1 MVKIPRNQD
10 PDGGR
15 PLAEEA
21 MVERLI
27 RVAGKR
33 RPVPPERAM
42 RVRATVHA
50 EWRRAI
56 RTDRRHRA
64 TSRLAWSIAAAA
76 TIIVGLT
83 LGAWRFGVGPWVP
96 VLPAASV
103 ERVVASVRLVDGERA
118 FLETGE
124 ALLPGSLLETGADG
138 RLAIRLASGHSV
150 RLDTDTRLRLRSG
163 SALDL
168 DRGAVYVDSGVPDG
182 GQKSIA
188 IRTPLGVARDIG
200 TQFEVRFRD
209 ESMLVRVREG
219 DVELDHAGRAE
230 TASAGT
236 ELQLDASGELSRR
249 AVPLHGT
256 EWDWAV
262 RIAPA
267 FDLEGQSLAEFLG
280 WASRE
285 TGMTVVYLDAST
297 AQEARDIELR
307 GSVEGLTPEEALA
320 AVLPTCG
327 LEHEIEEGT
336 VILKPRLADG
346 GERR

>member
-1 MVKIPRNQD
+1 MVDIPRNQD
-10 PDGGR
+10 SNGTR
-15 PLAEEA
+15 PPADEA

-27 RVAGKR
+27 RVAGRR

-42 RVRATVHA
+42 RVRAVVHA
-50 EWRRAI
+50 EWRQAI
-56 RTDRRHRA
+56 RMDRRQRV
-64 TSRLAWSIAAAA
+64 TLRLAWSFAAAA
-76 TIIVGLT
+76 TIIVGVT
-83 LGAWRFGVGPWVP
+83 LGAWRLGVGPWAP
-96 VLPAASV
+96 VLPAALV
-103 ERVVASVRLVDGERA
+103 ETVVASVRLVDADRA
-118 FLETGE
+118 LLETGE
-124 ALLPGSLLETGADG
+124 PLLPGSLIETGADG

-182 GQKSIA
+182 AQRSIA

-200 TQFEVRFRD
+200 TQFEVRFGD
-209 ESMLVRVREG
+209 ESMVVRVREG
-219 DVELDHAGRAE
+219 EVELDRSGRAE

-236 ELQLDASGELSRR
+236 ELQLDASGELRRR
-249 AVPLHGT
+249 AVALHGP

-267 FDLEGQSLAEFLG
+267 FDLDGRSLAEFLG

-297 AQEARDIELR
+297 AQKARDIALS

-327 LEHEIEEGT
+327 LDHEIEEGT
-336 VILKPRLADG
+336 VILKPRPAEG
-346 GERR
+346 GAQP